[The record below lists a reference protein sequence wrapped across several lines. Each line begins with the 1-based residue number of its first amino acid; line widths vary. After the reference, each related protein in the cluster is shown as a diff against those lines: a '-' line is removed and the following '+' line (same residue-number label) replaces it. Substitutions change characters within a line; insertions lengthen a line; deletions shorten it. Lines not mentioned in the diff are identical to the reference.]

1 MLLASGKGEACR
13 NSASPTLKVHE
24 MKSAT
29 SEVVVNK
36 KVLIGVDGSIHA
48 KNAIKYAAEQSQSLR
63 DVSYSLIHIQPTI
76 SRYLADEAEKT
87 ADGRGKLETIHKKN
101 HATALE
107 LLSECRETL
116 IRLGVKTGDIDQIT
130 QPRKHDV
137 AKDLLDYAE
146 EKNVCALLVGRR
158 GISYVTEMMM
168 GSVTSELLTR
178 TKLIPIW
185 IVDNQVQSRNIVVAV
200 DGSPGSLRAVDH
212 VSFMQA
218 GSKFDKITFLHIIPK
233 FSDFC
238 PVAPVKQDEEMD
250 ALIKTSNQKCTDH
263 FYCEAIK
270 ILQRAGYSQDDI
282 EFKRFEHRWFIGK
295 ALVEEAK
302 KLNAGTIVIGKS
314 GSGQADHIGKVARYV
329 INKTVRSAIWLVP

>member
-1 MLLASGKGEACR
+1 M
-13 NSASPTLKVHE
+13 
-24 MKSAT
+24 
-29 SEVVVNK
+29 NK
-36 KVLIGVDGSIHA
+36 KILIGVDGSIHA
-48 KNAIKYAAEQSQSLR
+48 RHAVKYAAELYQSLR
-63 DVSYSLIHIQPTI
+63 DVSYSVIHIQPTI
-76 SRYLADEAEKT
+76 SRYLVEEAEKT
-87 ADGRGKLETIHKKN
+87 ADGKVKLEKIHKKN
-101 HATALE
+101 HEKALE

-116 IRLGVKTGDIDQIT
+116 IRLGVKSGDIEQVT
-130 QPRKHDV
+130 HPRRYGV
-137 AKDLLDYAE
+137 AMDLLDYAE
-146 EKNVCALLVGRR
+146 KENVCALLVGRR
-158 GISYVTEMMM
+158 GISYVTEMML
-168 GSVTSELLTR
+168 GSVTSELLTH

-212 VSFMQA
+212 VSFVQA

-233 FSDFC
+233 LSDFC
-238 PVAPVKQDEEMD
+238 PVEPVKKDEEMD
-250 ALIKTSNQKCTDH
+250 TLIKTSDQKCIDD
-263 FYCEAIK
+263 FYSQAIK

-329 INKTVRSAIWLVP
+329 VNKTVNCAIWLVP

>member
-1 MLLASGKGEACR
+1 MKLA
-13 NSASPTLKVHE
+13 T
-24 MKSAT
+24 T
-29 SEVVVNK
+29 EVLMNK

-48 KNAIKYAAEQSQSLR
+48 RHAIKYAAELYQSLR
-63 DVSYSLIHIQPTI
+63 DISYSVIHIQPTI
-76 SRYLADEAEKT
+76 SQYLADEAEKT
-87 ADGRGKLETIHKKN
+87 ADGKGKLEKIHKKN

-146 EKNVCALLVGRR
+146 KENVCALLVGRR
-158 GISYVTEMMM
+158 GISYVTEMMI

-212 VSFMQA
+212 VSFVQA
-218 GSKFDKITFLHIIPK
+218 GSKFDKITFLHVIPK
-233 FSDFC
+233 LSDFF
-238 PVAPVKQDEEMD
+238 PVETVKNEEEMD
-250 ALIKTSNQKCTDH
+250 TLIKTSDQKCTDD
-263 FYCEAIK
+263 FYFQVIK
-270 ILQRAGYSQDDI
+270 ILQRAGYS
-282 EFKRFEHRWFIGK
+282 
-295 ALVEEAK
+295 
-302 KLNAGTIVIGKS
+302 S
-314 GSGQADHIGKVARYV
+314 G
-329 INKTVRSAIWLVP
+329 